1 MCYNNFGDFM
11 KKLAL
16 KLLGFYRKVTVNA
29 PPMCKYVPS
38 CSKYAIAC
46 YENYNFFYAS
56 LLTFWR
62 LLRCNPFSKGGYDP
76 IPKIKKELTKEQI
89 NNYYNEDF
97 EFDYASVDEYYE
109 DYFDEDTQSTQE
121 NEDIKKEES
130 YSDSSSVK

>member
-1 MCYNNFGDFM
+1 M

-16 KLLGFYRKVTVNA
+16 KLLNFYRKVTVDV
-29 PPMCKYVPS
+29 PPMCKYTPS

-76 IPKIKKELTKEQI
+76 IPKIKKQFTKEQI
-89 NNYYNEDF
+89 SNYYNEDY
-97 EFDYASVDEYYE
+97 ECDYSIIDTYYE
-109 DYFDEDTQSTQE
+109 NYDEDVESKE
-121 NEDIKKEES
+121 KEES
-130 YSDSSSVK
+130 YADSSSVK